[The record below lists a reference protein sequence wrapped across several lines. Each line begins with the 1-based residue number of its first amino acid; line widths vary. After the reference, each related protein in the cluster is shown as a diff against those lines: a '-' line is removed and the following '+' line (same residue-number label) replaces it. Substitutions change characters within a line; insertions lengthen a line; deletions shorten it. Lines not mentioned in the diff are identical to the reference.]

1 MTDTTKK
8 ATARQRKRRAA
19 LNAIAQQLGYA
30 TWATLETAALNKQA
44 QLEVKGRKPA
54 PKQTINN
61 DY

>member
-19 LNAIAQQLGYA
+19 LNAIAQQWGYA
-30 TWATLETAALNKQA
+30 TWATLETAMLNRQV
-44 QLEVKGRKPA
+44 EFHVRITA